1 MRTRIPLPVSILAL
15 LAESASPLSLA
26 DLHSALGGVSKS
38 AILRWLQSL
47 VEEDVIVRIKDTGTY
62 ALIDKAG
69 YSSSSDVV
77 NLSSLKAMASASSRG
92 LSATLYSDKLEEKV
106 QADAFQKATVEFVD
120 KVVNAIYPQI
130 KSIEAAAK
138 TTEVENLVGTKFSI
152 VVNFNGTQF
161 VSKEDEGL
169 KDLTKVAVNLL
180 SRYGPMSI
188 EEMAKELKLSSV
200 EAYQAVY
207 PLLVAGLADREGDG
221 RIKLLIKVVDEK

>member
-1 MRTRIPLPVSILAL
+1 MRTRIPLSVSILAL

-26 DLHSALGGVSKS
+26 DLYSALGGVSKS

-47 VEEDVIVRIKDTGTY
+47 VEEDVIVRIKDTNMY

-69 YSSSSDVV
+69 YSASSDIV
-77 NLSSLKAMASASSRG
+77 NLFSLKAMASASSRG
-92 LSATLYSDKLEEKV
+92 LTATLYSDKMEEKV
-106 QADAFQKATVEFVD
+106 PADAFQKATVEFVD

-130 KSIEAAAK
+130 KSVEAAAK
-138 TTEVENLVGTKFSI
+138 TAEVEKLVGTKFSI

-161 VSKEDEGL
+161 VSTEDEGL

-180 SRYGPMSI
+180 SRYGPMSV